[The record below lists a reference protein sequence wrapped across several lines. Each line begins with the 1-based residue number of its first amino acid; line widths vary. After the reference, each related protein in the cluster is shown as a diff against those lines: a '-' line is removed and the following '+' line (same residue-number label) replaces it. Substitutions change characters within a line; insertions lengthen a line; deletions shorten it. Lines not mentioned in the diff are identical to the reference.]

1 MTLLRAVKLRRAKK
15 DIFFK
20 YLPFAV
26 ANAITWGFRYQ
37 CPGSRHM
44 YTALWKSRLYMA
56 RWRWLVVAVAVS
68 RFVTRRPLPLPAAA
82 RRPALSR
89 SLSRSSPTVH

>member
-1 MTLLRAVKLRRAKK
+1 MTLLREVKLRRAKK

-44 YTALWKSRLYMA
+44 YVRYPQDT
-56 RWRWLVVAVAVS
+56 
-68 RFVTRRPLPLPAAA
+68 AAA
-82 RRPALSR
+82 
-89 SLSRSSPTVH
+89 